1 MVLPKQGLGLELA
14 QLEQGYRSLGIE
26 ILSPEN
32 FFLLKNKIRDL
43 FKVKLFPIRSETKKK
58 ERKEIK
64 RETLNI
70 Y

>member
-1 MVLPKQGLGLELA
+1 MLDNLDYLHKKYLNINF
-14 QLEQGYRSLGIE
+14 RSPDKLFF
-26 ILSPEN
+26 EN
-32 FFLLKNKIRDL
+32 CENKIRDL